1 MNDTCK
7 HSIVV
12 MGGSFNPPTR
22 AHLTL
27 MTAAIDGVGADH
39 GIFVPSNHAYV
50 KRKMSKTDMPDAI
63 YSEEER
69 FTMLSAMCFV
79 DEQLSAD
86 PVEYGYKIRSG
97 NSLVTMDAIQ
107 EKNPSAEL
115 YFLFGGDKLKTFT
128 KWKTFD
134 EFVQKYRI
142 IVFKREE
149 NDPEKEIN
157 KTAVLREHRDAF
169 VILPAPVGIENISST
184 MVRERLALGESA
196 EDYLHPAVWKLICK

>member
-1 MNDTCK
+1 
-7 HSIVV
+7 
-12 MGGSFNPPTR
+12 MGGSFNPPTI
-22 AHLTL
+22 AHLAL
-27 MTAAIDGVGADH
+27 MKAAIDGIGANQ

-50 KRKMSKTDMPDAI
+50 KRKMSKTDSPEAVF
-63 YSEEER
+63 SEEDR
-69 FTMLSAMCFV
+69 LQMLCAMCGD

-86 PVEYGYKIRSG
+86 PLEYTYKKRNG
-97 NSLVTMDAIQ
+97 NSLATMDAIQ
-107 EKNPSAEL
+107 EKNPGAEL

-157 KTAVLREHRDAF
+157 KIAALREHRDAF
-169 VILPAPVGIENISST
+169 VILPAPTGIENISST
-184 MVRERLALGESA
+184 MVRERLALGESV

>member
-1 MNDTCK
+1 
-7 HSIVV
+7 

-27 MTAAIDGVGADH
+27 MKTAIDGVGADH

-86 PVEYGYKIRSG
+86 PAEYGYKIRSG

-149 NDPEKEIN
+149 NDPEKEIY
-157 KTAVLREHRDAF
+157 KTAVLHEHRDAF
-169 VILPAPVGIENISST
+169 VILPSPSGIENISST
-184 MVRERLALGESA
+184 MVRERLALGKSVEG
-196 EDYLHPAVWKLICK
+196 YLHPAVWKLICM

>member
-12 MGGSFNPPTR
+12 MGGSFNPPTS

-27 MTAAIDGVGADH
+27 MTAAIDGVGANH

-50 KRKMSKTDMPDAI
+50 KRKMSKTDTPDAI
-63 YSEEER
+63 YTEDEQL
-69 FTMLSAMCFV
+69 TMLSAMCAE
-79 DEQLSAD
+79 DERLSAD
-86 PVEYGYKIRSG
+86 PVEYGYTIRSG

-107 EKNPSAEL
+107 EKNPGAEL

-142 IVFKREE
+142 IVFKREG
-149 NDPEKEIN
+149 NDPEKEIY
-157 KTAVLREHRDAF
+157 KTAVLHEHRDAF
-169 VILPAPVGIENISST
+169 VILPSPSGIENISFS
-184 MVRERLALGESA
+184 MVRERLALGKSVEG
-196 EDYLHPAVWKLICK
+196 YLHPAVWKLICK